1 MRDRKNDENCEKSK
15 IDDGKGAAVPEFY
28 WKVVLGIEI
37 LPWRGSAVQVHLVED
52 SLAIADAFNAIVV
65 VIRKS

>member
-28 WKVVLGIEI
+28 
-37 LPWRGSAVQVHLVED
+37 
-52 SLAIADAFNAIVV
+52 
-65 VIRKS
+65 